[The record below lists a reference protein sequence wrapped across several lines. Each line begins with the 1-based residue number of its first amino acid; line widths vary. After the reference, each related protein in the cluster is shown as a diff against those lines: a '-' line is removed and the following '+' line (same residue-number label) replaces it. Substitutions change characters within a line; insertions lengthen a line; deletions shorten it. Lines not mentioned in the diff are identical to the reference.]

1 MYPLGLW
8 VCGSQVTASDLIFEN
23 IKNVVLAARN
33 KTIIIINTI
42 NKFTV
47 SSEFYELVSR
57 DLSFRKMK
65 RK

>member
-33 KTIIIINTI
+33 KTIIINTA
-42 NKFTV
+42 NKFAV